1 MKKSLRNILLVS
13 LIMATFIVLTGCKKD
28 SEKITATMTKYYDN
42 NEEVLNT
49 IEITFTKNTAD
60 KFKMTFE
67 FKNEESA
74 KEHLRIYET
83 LGLDIN
89 NEDLKITRNG
99 KIVVYDMSANYFS
112 EMMNHNE
119 KDISLT
125 KESITEWL
133 KEAGYTIK

>member
-13 LIMATFIVLTGCKKD
+13 LIMATFIGLTGCKKD

-99 KIVVYDMSANYFS
+99 KIVVYDMSANYFR

>member
-1 MKKSLRNILLVS
+1 MKKSLRNILLVL
-13 LIMATFIVLTGCKKD
+13 LIMATFIGLTGCKKD

-99 KIVVYDMSANYFS
+99 KIVVYDMSVNYFS